1 MSATPMNYDER
12 YTPYIQNLGLLP
24 FIHMVTRST
33 PNMNPAAI
41 TALVDRW
48 RPETHSFHLWT
59 GEMMVTLEGMAMIL
73 ALPIEGASLCIDT
86 SCDDWRGKMVDL
98 IGKCPGDTLNKDG
111 VKLRVAAGATFK
123 WISDNFNSCP
133 EDDDEDVVKIYARV
147 YVWYVITRTLF
158 NDASGKTAHW
168 HWLKAL
174 TVMDRKWSWG
184 TAALAWLYRQVMSCF
199 VHSVYL
205 LSILATF
212 LLLMF
217 AFIPC
222 AA

>member
-1 MSATPMNYDER
+1 
-12 YTPYIQNLGLLP
+12 
-24 FIHMVTRST
+24 
-33 PNMNPAAI
+33 MNPATI

-48 RPETHSFHLWT
+48 RPETHSFHLRT
-59 GEMMVTLEGMAMIL
+59 GEMTVTLEDMAMIL
-73 ALPIEGASLCIDT
+73 ALPIEGTPLCIDT

-98 IGKCPGDTLNKDG
+98 IGKCSGDTLNKEG

-123 WISDNFNSCP
+123 WISDNFNTCP
-133 EDDDEDVVKIYARV
+133 EDADEDVVKIYARV

-168 HWLKAL
+168 HCLKAL

-205 LSILATF
+205 FSILVTF

>member
-1 MSATPMNYDER
+1 MPMNYNER

-33 PNMNPAAI
+33 LNMNPAAI

-48 RPETHSFHLWT
+48 RPETHSFHLRT
-59 GEMMVTLEGMAMIL
+59 GEMTVTLEDMAMIL
-73 ALPIEGASLCIDT
+73 ALPIEGAPLCIDT
-86 SCDDWRGKMVDL
+86 AYDDWRGKMVDL

-111 VKLRVAAGATFK
+111 VKLRVTTGATFK
-123 WISDNFNSCP
+123 WISDNFNTYP
-133 EDDDEDVVKIYARV
+133 EDADEDVVKIYVRV
-147 YVWYVITRTLF
+147 YVWYVITQTLF
-158 NDASGKTAHW
+158 NDASGKTVHW

-184 TAALAWLYRQVMSCF
+184 TAALAWLYHQVMSCF
-199 VHSVYL
+199 VHSVHL